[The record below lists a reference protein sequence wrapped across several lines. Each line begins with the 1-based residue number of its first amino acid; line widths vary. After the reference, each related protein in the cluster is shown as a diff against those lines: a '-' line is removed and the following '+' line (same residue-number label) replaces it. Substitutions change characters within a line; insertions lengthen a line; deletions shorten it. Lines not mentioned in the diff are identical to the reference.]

1 MERLEGRVAVVTGG
15 ASGIGFG
22 LAERFLHEGMKVVI
36 ADIDA
41 AALDRALAALV
52 GKGEIIGHRTDVA
65 DSNSLQSLADAA
77 AARFGAVHLL
87 CNNAGVGG
95 FQRFGSLTKEAWEW
109 VIGVDLW
116 GVIHGCRIFLPIL
129 KQQDEAHI
137 VNTASM
143 SGFVYG
149 PYLQPYS
156 VAKAGVVALTESLY
170 REFEKEG
177 SRVGIS
183 VLCPAFTA
191 TAIADDERVAPL
203 SLGRRGDLD
212 PDLAPLRQAV
222 RDMMAAGKTSAE
234 VADVTVRGIRGRKL
248 HIFPHPSWLAAVEQR
263 MKNILAGE
271 PVGDEPASVL
281 ANPRT

>member
-1 MERLEGRVAVVTGG
+1 MDRFEKRIAVVTGG
-15 ASGIGFG
+15 ASGIGFA
-22 LAERFLHEGMKVVI
+22 LAERLLDEGMKVVI
-36 ADIDA
+36 ADIDSD
-41 AALDRALAALV
+41 ALDRAVAALAD
-52 GKGEIIGHRTDVA
+52 KGDIIGHRTDV
-65 DSNSLQSLADAA
+65 SNPDSLQSLADTAV
-77 AARFGAVHLL
+77 ARFGAVHLL

-95 FQRFGSLTKEAWEW
+95 FQRFGSLTREAWEW

-116 GVIHGCRIFLPIL
+116 GPIHGCRIFMPIL
-129 KQQDEAHI
+129 QQQDEAHI

-177 SRVGIS
+177 SHIGVS

-191 TAIADDERVAPL
+191 TAISNDERSAPSSVA
-203 SLGRRGDLD
+203 RRGDLD
-212 PDLAPLRQAV
+212 PDLAPVRDAV
-222 RDMMAAGKTSAE
+222 RDMMAAGKTAAE
-234 VADVTVRGIRGRKL
+234 VADITVQGIRERKL

-281 ANPRT
+281 VDPRT

>member
-1 MERLEGRVAVVTGG
+1 MQKFEGRVAVVTGG
-15 ASGIGFG
+15 ASGIGFA
-22 LAERFLHEGMKVVI
+22 LAERLLDEGMKVVI
-36 ADIDA
+36 ADIDQG
-41 AALDRALAALV
+41 ALDRAVAALEA
-52 GKGEIIGHRTDVA
+52 KGEIIGHRTDVA
-65 DSNSLQSLADAA
+65 DSDSVQALADAA
-77 AARFGAVHLL
+77 LARFGAVHLL

-116 GVIHGCRIFLPIL
+116 GVIHGCRIFMPIL
-129 KQQDEAHI
+129 QAQDEAHI

-170 REFEKEG
+170 REFTKEG
-177 SRVGIS
+177 SHVGVS

-191 TAIADDERVAPL
+191 TAIADDERAAPA
-203 SLGRRGDLD
+203 SIGRRGDLD
-212 PDLAPLRQAV
+212 PDLAPVRDAV
-222 RDMMAAGKTSAE
+222 RHMMSVGKTSAE
-234 VADVTVRGIRGRKL
+234 VADITVQGIRDGKL
-248 HIFPHPSWLAAVEQR
+248 HIFPHPSWLAAVEARLQ
-263 MKNILAGE
+263 NILAGE

-281 ANPRT
+281 ADPRT